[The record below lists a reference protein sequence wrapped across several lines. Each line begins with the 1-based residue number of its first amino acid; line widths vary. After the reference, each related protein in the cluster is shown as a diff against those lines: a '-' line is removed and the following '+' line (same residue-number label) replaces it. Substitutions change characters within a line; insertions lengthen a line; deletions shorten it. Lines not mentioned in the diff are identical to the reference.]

1 MVKTSISTTYKS
13 VDGWHVFVSEDL
25 PGLYVASK
33 DLYSAYHDVAGSI
46 QALLKLDEG
55 IECSVSPEVPL
66 NEFLAMVRG
75 VGTEH
80 DDFVLTNRRFAV
92 LGAHA

>member
-1 MVKTSISTTYKS
+1 MVKTSISTTYRA
-13 VDGWHVFVSEDL
+13 VDGWHVFVSDDL

-55 IECSVSPEVPL
+55 VDCSVAPEVPL
-66 NEFLAMVRG
+66 QDFLAMVRG
-75 VGTEH
+75 GEMDNGNIVPEA
-80 DDFVLTNRRFAV
+80 RRFCV
-92 LGAHA
+92 SGAHA